1 MFIYLKSV
9 YDGEYWRLL
18 TPGQYEVMAVK
29 AGYEPQIFR
38 VNVDNKDT
46 FNALRL
52 DFKLKPFA
60 DNF

>member
-1 MFIYLKSV
+1 
-9 YDGEYWRLL
+9 
-18 TPGQYEVMAVK
+18 MAVK
-29 AGYEPQIFR
+29 TGYEPQIFR